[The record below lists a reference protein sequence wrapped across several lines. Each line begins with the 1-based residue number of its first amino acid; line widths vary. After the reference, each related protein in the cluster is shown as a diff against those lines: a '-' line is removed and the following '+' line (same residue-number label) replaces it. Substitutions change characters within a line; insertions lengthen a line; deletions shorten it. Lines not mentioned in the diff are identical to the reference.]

1 MAEVGDRNTRYFHVA
16 ATLKSRKKKIAFL
29 VCNDGRCITDPK
41 GISDEVLNHFMGIF
55 KAQGWTDLPD
65 PKAVDDYHSNFNILN
80 AIQCQ
85 LTEEQLMQL
94 RSTIQPL
101 VKHLIGNGLSTFLSW
116 DNWHPSGPLHVLS
129 PGFG

>member
-55 KAQGWTDLPD
+55 KAQGWTDLPH
-65 PKAVDDYHSNFNILN
+65 PKAVDDYPSNFNILN

-85 LTEEQLMQL
+85 LTEEQLMH
-94 RSTIQPL
+94 S
-101 VKHLIGNGLSTFLSW
+101 
-116 DNWHPSGPLHVLS
+116 
-129 PGFG
+129 